1 MNVILS
7 LTVLVASSGSPI
19 FILYSIY
26 SSQENNLTNLQSIY
40 NFVFA
45 KQVTLF
51 MLNIVDNVVYIE
63 YLRYLSDYFLKH

>member
-1 MNVILS
+1 M
-7 LTVLVASSGSPI
+7 ASSGSPI

-26 SSQENNLTNLQSIY
+26 SSQESNLTNLQSMY

>member
-7 LTVLVASSGSPI
+7 LTVVVASSGSPI